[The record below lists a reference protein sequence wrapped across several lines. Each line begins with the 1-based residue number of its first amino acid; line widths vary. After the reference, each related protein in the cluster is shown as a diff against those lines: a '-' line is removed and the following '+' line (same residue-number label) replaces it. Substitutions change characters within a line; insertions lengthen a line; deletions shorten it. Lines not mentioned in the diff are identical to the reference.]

1 MMDKFI
7 KIIITLIPS
16 IICFIF
22 VQYFYDMGV
31 IDPISILIVPMIFAL
46 TLFLGIYTARKAEV
60 GFLGHGL
67 TAISFIVATIVIV
80 NSYVPLASNE
90 FVNISSKLEFRKDL
104 KNSDLFFFKFS
115 DEQMAKGI
123 ERYNTQVKKF
133 SDGKDK

>member
-1 MMDKFI
+1 MDKFI

-16 IICFIF
+16 IVCFIF
-22 VQYFYDMGV
+22 VQYFYDMGIV
-31 IDPISILIVPMIFAL
+31 DPISIVIIPMIFAL

-67 TAISFIVATIVIV
+67 TAISFIVATIVVI

-133 SDGKDK
+133 ADGKSK